1 MPKLNKFKI
10 YIETGNNGIE
20 EPARFCVNSH
30 VLPLEDLSGG
40 TKPGETLEGG
50 YDINSVA
57 HSMTLVGPEKG
68 TWSVKKIKVD
78 FEVENTPP
86 YSVEYSAVELD
97 ETTELNIWKDPPLE
111 TFDV

>member
-1 MPKLNKFKI
+1 MFKVTSDLI
-10 YIETGNNGIE
+10 YSVV
-20 EPARFCVNSH
+20 PANQLLRPWDNVPRRALAQEIAANRLMFSNYVQ
-30 VLPLEDLSGG
+30 
-40 TKPGETLEGG
+40 G

>member
-1 MPKLNKFKI
+1 
-10 YIETGNNGIE
+10 
-20 EPARFCVNSH
+20 
-30 VLPLEDLSGG
+30 
-40 TKPGETLEGG
+40 
-50 YDINSVA
+50 
-57 HSMTLVGPEKG
+57 MTLVGPEKG

-97 ETTELNIWKDPPLE
+97 ETNELNIWKDPPLA

>member
-20 EPARFCVNSH
+20 EPVRFCFNSH
-30 VLPLEDLSGG
+30 VLPLEGLSGG

>member
-10 YIETGNNGIE
+10 YIETGSNGIE
-20 EPARFCVNSH
+20 EPARFCFNSH

-78 FEVENTPP
+78 FEVENTPS

>member
-20 EPARFCVNSH
+20 EPARFCFNSH

-97 ETTELNIWKDPPLE
+97 ETNELNIWKDPPLA

>member
-10 YIETGNNGIE
+10 YIETGSNGIE
-20 EPARFCVNSH
+20 EPARFCFNSH
-30 VLPLEDLSGG
+30 VLPLDDLSGG

-97 ETTELNIWKDPPLE
+97 ETNELNIWKDPPLA

>member
-1 MPKLNKFKI
+1 MPKLNNFKI
-10 YIETGNNGIE
+10 RIETGSKGIQ
-20 EPARFCVNSH
+20 EPARFCFNSH

-40 TKPGETLEGG
+40 TNPGEVLEGG
-50 YDINSVA
+50 YSVNSVA

-68 TWSVKKIKVD
+68 TWALQKIQVD
-78 FEVENTPP
+78 FECENTPP

-97 ETTELNIWKDPPLE
+97 ETKELNIWKDPPLS

>member
-10 YIETGNNGIE
+10 YIETGSNGIE
-20 EPARFCVNSH
+20 EPARFCFNSH

-57 HSMTLVGPEKG
+57 HSMTLVGPDKG

-97 ETTELNIWKDPPLE
+97 GTTELNIWKDPPLA

>member
-10 YIETGNNGIE
+10 YIETGSNGIE
-20 EPARFCVNSH
+20 EPARFCFNNH

-97 ETTELNIWKDPPLE
+97 ETNELNIWKDPPLA

>member
-10 YIETGNNGIE
+10 YIETGSNGIE
-20 EPARFCVNSH
+20 EPVRFCFNSH

-78 FEVENTPP
+78 FEVENTPS